1 MHTAITSPEKKKQLM
16 EFYKAMKMAA
26 KIFPAKNQASKQN
39 MIMQLADQIIEELKK
54 DHPDEDKIQRLTE
67 KIREISF

>member
-1 MHTAITSPEKKKQLM
+1 MQTAITSPAKKKQLM

-26 KIFPAKNQASKQN
+26 KIFPSKNQASKQN
-39 MIMQLADQIIEELKK
+39 MVMQLADQIIEELKK

>member
-1 MHTAITSPEKKKQLM
+1 
-16 EFYKAMKMAA
+16 MKMAA
-26 KIFPAKNQASKQN
+26 KIFPSKNQASKQN
-39 MIMQLADQIIEELKK
+39 MVMQLADQIIEELKK